1 MALEPIGYT
10 DNGMSIYQINN
21 LDGSRMLYRT
31 SGNIKLD
38 GEYIQAQTKAPLSK
52 FEQTFE
58 SYFKLFTQGSSTA
71 SQVAEEV

>member
-1 MALEPIGYT
+1 
-10 DNGMSIYQINN
+10 MSIYQINN
-21 LDGSRMLYRT
+21 QDGSRMFYRT

-58 SYFKLFTQGSSTA
+58 SYFKLFTGENPKP

>member
-1 MALEPIGYT
+1 M
-10 DNGMSIYQINN
+10 NIYQINN
-21 LDGSRMLYRT
+21 QDGSRMFYRT

-38 GEYIQAQTKAPLSK
+38 GEYIPAQTKAPLSK

-58 SYFKLFTQGSSTA
+58 SYFKLFTNESPKP